1 MMRLDVR
8 NKPTLL
14 PLLPQRTLNDP
25 EDVLIEQKPVGM
37 ELLRRLGE
45 AGQVFGAGRI
55 AFFERPTRIAGS
67 DAFGFGLRKRWE
79 KNASTARTP

>member
-1 MMRLDVR
+1 MRLDAG

-14 PLLPQRTLNDP
+14 SLLPLRTRNDP
-25 EDVLIEQKPVGM
+25 EDVFVEQKSVGM

-45 AGQVFGAGRI
+45 AGQVVGAGRI